1 MALPELVDLISRH
14 CEPNRIVSLDGIL
27 LSHQSHPGPS
37 PMWFKG
43 MGFSLFAQGAK
54 RMMVRGAVADFAAG
68 DYLVT
73 SVDLP
78 LTGRYSAAT
87 ESAPALGIGMDVDAK
102 EIADLLFEA
111 DKHVHHWNSAD
122 RQASVVIDRA
132 DKPLVDAFT
141 RLGRLLDHPTDIP
154 VLAPL
159 IRREITWR
167 LITSRRGEEVRI
179 LAIGDGR
186 YEHVSQAIRT
196 IRARFDEL
204 ITVEE
209 LAADARMSISAFHR
223 TFRAITGTSPIRF
236 QKTIRLRE
244 ARQLL
249 VSSSAD
255 IADISR
261 ASGYVSPSQFNRD
274 YHREFGVAPSQDRAA
289 ARRH

>member
-1 MALPELVDLISRH
+1 
-14 CEPNRIVSLDGIL
+14 
-27 LSHQSHPGPS
+27 
-37 PMWFKG
+37 MWFQG

-54 RMMVRGAVADFAAG
+54 RMMVRGEVTDFCAG

-78 LTGRYSAAT
+78 LTGRYSAA
-87 ESAPALGIGMDVDAK
+87 SAASPALGIGMDVDAL
-102 EIADLLFEA
+102 EVADLLYEA
-111 DKHVHHWNSAD
+111 DARLAGSNSAD
-122 RQASVVIDRA
+122 RQPSIVIDRA
-132 DKPLVDAFT
+132 DPALIDAFT
-141 RLGRLLDHPTDIP
+141 RLGRLLDHPADIP

-167 LITSRRGEEVRI
+167 LITGRRGEEVRV

-186 YEHVSQAIRT
+186 YDHVSRAIRT
-196 IRARFDEL
+196 IRSRYAQNVS
-204 ITVEE
+204 VEE
-209 LAADARMSISAFHR
+209 LAADARMSVSAFHR

-249 VSSSAD
+249 VSSSVD
-255 IADISR
+255 IGDVSR

-274 YHREFGVAPSQDRAA
+274 YHREFGITPSQDRAA